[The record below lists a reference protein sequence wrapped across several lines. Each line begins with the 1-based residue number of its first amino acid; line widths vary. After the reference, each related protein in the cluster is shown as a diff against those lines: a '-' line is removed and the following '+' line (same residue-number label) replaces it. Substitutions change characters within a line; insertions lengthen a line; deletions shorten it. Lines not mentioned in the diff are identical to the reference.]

1 MKRSKKTAAVDTAA
15 GRLSVS
21 YWPAAEGLI
30 EKVDPYRKQ
39 VTDAVGP
46 LAHQARRQGAHAA
59 HSALE
64 RVTPV
69 LDDAWERATPAV
81 EAARSRVQGDLLP
94 RLNTALADA
103 AGHPVAQE
111 AAKRGR
117 ATAAALRGEVEPVK
131 PKKGRKVRKVLG
143 GIAIIAAIGGAV
155 VAVKKYLD
163 SRDAEWEAPAPS
175 TYGGSNTP
183 KRAGT
188 SPWAATS
195 DSVSSPSTTPSS
207 GSTSTTSPTGAS
219 TSGTSTPATPP
230 TASTGTSA
238 GSAAGGAATGAAAKD
253 VSASSAGTTPGAPAS
268 ATSGTG
274 ATATPSS
281 PSATGDDAADPVER
295 KSYGAGSYVGSKPPK
310 GFEIKGNER
319 SMKYHAPDSPAY
331 ERTISDVWFNS
342 TEAAENNG
350 FSRAQR

>member
-1 MKRSKKTAAVDTAA
+1 VKRSKKTAAVDTAA

-46 LAHQARRQGAHAA
+46 LAHEARRQGAHAA
-59 HSALE
+59 HTALE

-69 LDDAWERATPAV
+69 LDDAWDRATPAV
-81 EAARSRVQGDLLP
+81 EAARARVQGDLLP
-94 RLNTALADA
+94 RLNSALADA

-117 ATAAALRGEVEPVK
+117 ATAAALRGEIEPAK
-131 PKKGRKVRKVLG
+131 PKKGRRARKVLG
-143 GIAIIAAIGGAV
+143 GLAIVAAIGGAV

-195 DSVSSPSTTPSS
+195 DPVSSPAADADTS
-207 GSTSTTSPTGAS
+207 GSSATPAGGS

-230 TASTGTSA
+230 SAPPAARAADTSSASSTDAADGATASAAASSDTVPGAPSTSATASTG
-238 GSAAGGAATGAAAKD
+238 
-253 VSASSAGTTPGAPAS
+253 
-268 ATSGTG
+268 
-274 ATATPSS
+274 ATPSTS
-281 PSATGDDAADPVER
+281 DEAEPVER
-295 KSYGAGSYVGSKPPK
+295 KTYGPGSYVGSKPPK
-310 GFEIKGNER
+310 GFEVKGNER
-319 SMKYHAPDSPAY
+319 SMKYHTPDSPAY